1 MTVTKD
7 TMLSELLEEDM
18 EVAEFF
24 YEVGMH
30 CIGCFASMYE
40 SIGDA
45 CMVHGIDP
53 DDLVEDLNDYLARK
67 EESKKAQA
75 QTENASDNT

>member
-7 TMLSELLEEDM
+7 TLLTDLLEQEPDS
-18 EVAEFF
+18 AEFF
-24 YEVGMH
+24 YSVGMH

-45 CMVHGIDP
+45 CMVHGYDP
-53 DDLVEDLNDYLARK
+53 DDIIDDLNDFLERQAEHKK
-67 EESKKAQA
+67 EIEQAASGNDKA
-75 QTENASDNT
+75 